1 MKIFVGILTV
11 LALGV
16 LACRPRMDQ
25 LPRFPSEKDAILLAA
40 EPELGKPL
48 PFQAKFQF
56 LTTVSSSQMAD
67 AYYIRV
73 DKILYTVGAERDG
86 TVSIL
91 STSDPLFRTPEGL
104 HTGSTVD
111 DVRAAGATGFAYE
124 NGFGCSAKLP
134 SGWNAGSEFVGEPL
148 ICKPQIVFFFK
159 RHY

>member
-1 MKIFVGILTV
+1 MKIFVGTLAM
-11 LALGV
+11 LALSV
-16 LACRPRMDQ
+16 LACRPGR
-25 LPRFPSEKDAILLAA
+25 PRFPSEKDAIVLAA
-40 EPELGKPL
+40 EPEMGKPL
-48 PFQAKFQF
+48 PFHAKPHF
-56 LTTVSSSQMAD
+56 LTTVTSSHMVD

-73 DKILYTVGAERDG
+73 DKILYTVGVERDG
-86 TVSIL
+86 SVSL
-91 STSDPLFRTPEGL
+91 LTTSDPLFRTPEGL

-111 DVRAAGATGFAYE
+111 DVRAAGATSFDYE